1 MDVASRARAVS
12 YAENIALAVARDSRS
27 RLCLFLNY
35 IKTGVPNGDSRA
47 RINASPRPPAAS
59 SRPLS

>member
-12 YAENIALAVARDSRS
+12 YAEKIALAAARGERA
-27 RLCLFLNY
+27 RLYLFLDY